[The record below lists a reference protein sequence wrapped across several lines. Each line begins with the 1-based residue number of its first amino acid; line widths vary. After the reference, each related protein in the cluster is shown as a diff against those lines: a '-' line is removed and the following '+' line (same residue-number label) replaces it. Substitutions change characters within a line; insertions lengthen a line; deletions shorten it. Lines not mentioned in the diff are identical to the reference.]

1 MNAYG
6 AYSLVA
12 AIASAASLLIGLI
25 GMKTYNQITD
35 SGLWAIAVMVA
46 APMAMAIGVSF
57 FINRTHCAFP
67 PPRESERRLPPDD
80 PYGEGSFAPVRR
92 G

>member
-1 MNAYG
+1 MNAYV

-12 AIASAASLLIGLI
+12 LIASVASLLIALI
-25 GMKTYNQITD
+25 AMNTSISITN
-35 SGLWAIAVMVA
+35 GWAAAVMVS
-46 APMAMAIGVSF
+46 APMAMAVGVSF
-57 FINRTHCAFP
+57 FINRTHCAFA
-67 PPRESERRLPPDD
+67 PPREPDRRLPPDD

>member
-12 AIASAASLLIGLI
+12 LIASVASLLIGLI
-25 GMKTYNQITD
+25 GMKTYDRITD
-35 SGLWAIAVMVA
+35 SGLWAIAAMVA
-46 APMAMAIGVSF
+46 APMAMAVGVAY

-67 PPRESERRLPPDD
+67 PRDWERRPPND
-80 PYGEGSFAPVRR
+80 PFGEGAFAPVRR

>member
-1 MNAYG
+1 MNAYA

-12 AIASAASLLIGLI
+12 LIASVASLLIGLI
-25 GMKTYNQITD
+25 GMKSFSHISD
-35 SGLWAIAVMVA
+35 AAMWAIAAMVA
-46 APMAMAIGVSF
+46 APMGMAVGVSF

-67 PPRESERRLPPDD
+67 PRDSERRPPPDD
-80 PYGEGSFAPVRR
+80 PYGEGSFAPIRR

>member
-12 AIASAASLLIGLI
+12 LIASIASLLIGLI
-25 GMKTYNQITD
+25 GMKSFTHISD
-35 SGLWAIAVMVA
+35 AAMWAIALMVA
-46 APMAMAIGVSF
+46 APMAMAVGVSF

-67 PPRESERRLPPDD
+67 PRRDSERRLPPDD